1 MPDDHD
7 STNIYKHNQWCVQTN
22 WIHVTSQLQINA
34 NTMVDQVRIV
44 IRSTVALQDKLP
56 QFERWLSASEQET
69 ILLRSLL
76 KIYCAERNLDPT
88 QYSLCLHHDILFSAA
103 TVDTL
108 ALEYNMPR
116 TGELSITLIA
126 VPLPPP
132 CPRSE
137 MHFGVR
143 RMSCN
148 SVYDHMIAFDALSR
162 NNLGSIDKFALAAV
176 VAQTESL
183 LEREKYR
190 HMCEDER
197 HDKIIDSIRAS
208 PHFNSLM
215 KDVPSLSSVPENP
228 LERTTHSS
236 STIPSEF
243 TPDDLECT
251 SRDCEID
258 NDLRRYNKYY
268 EDDDYNDNDDGVMD
282 PILAEHMRVFMDQ
295 NAANIAYNV

>member
-1 MPDDHD
+1 
-7 STNIYKHNQWCVQTN
+7 
-22 WIHVTSQLQINA
+22 
-34 NTMVDQVRIV
+34 MVDAVRIV
-44 IRSTVALQDKLP
+44 IQSTTALQDKLP

-69 ILLRSLL
+69 VLLRSLL
-76 KIYCAERNLDPT
+76 KIYCAERKLDPT
-88 QYSLCLHHDILFSAA
+88 QYSLCLQHDILFSAA
-103 TVDTL
+103 TVGTL
-108 ALEYNMPR
+108 AKEYNMPR
-116 TGELSITLIA
+116 IGELSITLIA

-137 MHFGVR
+137 MSFGVR
-143 RMSCN
+143 RMSRN

-162 NNLGSIDKFALAAV
+162 NSLGGIDKFALAVV
-176 VAQTESL
+176 VAQTELL

-215 KDVPSLSSVPENP
+215 KDMPSQSSVPESP
-228 LERTTHSS
+228 LERTMHSS
-236 STIPSEF
+236 STIQSEF
-243 TPDDLECT
+243 TPDNFECT
-251 SRDCEID
+251 ARDCEID
-258 NDLRRYNKYY
+258 NDSRRYNKYY

>member
-1 MPDDHD
+1 
-7 STNIYKHNQWCVQTN
+7 
-22 WIHVTSQLQINA
+22 VTSQLQINA
-34 NTMVDQVRIV
+34 NTMVDEVRIV
-44 IRSTVALQDKLP
+44 IQSTAVLADKLP
-56 QFERWLSASEQET
+56 QFERWLSESQQET
-69 ILLRSLL
+69 VLLRSLL
-76 KIYCAERNLDPT
+76 KIYCAERNLDPI

-116 TGELSITLIA
+116 IGKLSITLIA

-137 MHFGVR
+137 MSFGVR
-143 RMSCN
+143 RMSRN
-148 SVYDHMIAFDALSR
+148 SVYDHMIAFDALSQ

-176 VAQTESL
+176 VAQTELL

-215 KDVPSLSSVPENP
+215 RAIPSQSSAAESP

-236 STIPSEF
+236 STIQSGFAHENS
-243 TPDDLECT
+243 ECT

-258 NDLRRYNKYY
+258 NDLRRYDKYE
-268 EDDDYNDNDDGVMD
+268 EDDDYNDKDDGVMD
-282 PILAEHMRVFMDQ
+282 PILAEHMRVFMEH